1 MDWNECIRQGIAKEA
16 VPDFECAAHTTS
28 MAMLRFEFWD
38 RKIDPKFSALK
49 AEAYYEIIKEL
60 IFAIL
65 YKKCFDCSN
74 HVCLI
79 SYLAEHAADFDYEA
93 NKIDEIRRVR
103 PDIAYRGFNVSS
115 NYLEQNE
122 LEFKWIIGK
131 RKDIGERA

>member
-16 VPDFECAAHTTS
+16 VPDFERAAHTTS

-65 YKKCFDCSN
+65 YKNALTAQTMYALF
-74 HVCLI
+74 LI
-79 SYLAEHAADFDYEA
+79 SQSTLLILIMRQTRLTRF
-93 NKIDEIRRVR
+93 
-103 PDIAYRGFNVSS
+103 
-115 NYLEQNE
+115 
-122 LEFKWIIGK
+122 
-131 RKDIGERA
+131 GE